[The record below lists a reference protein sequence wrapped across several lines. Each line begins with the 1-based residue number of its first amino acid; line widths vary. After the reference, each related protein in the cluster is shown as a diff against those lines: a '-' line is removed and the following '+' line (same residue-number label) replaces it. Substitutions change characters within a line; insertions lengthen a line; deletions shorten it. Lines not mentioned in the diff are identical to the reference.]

1 MAEPNTRRC
10 GNWLR
15 LTAGSTA
22 IIFSL
27 LMATPCRPQTTPST
41 STSFEVASI
50 RIDGPEHGLTAFPTF
65 PATQFIAE
73 NMSMTL
79 LVSAAFGISDNTIS
93 AKPDW
98 FDSTF
103 YSVKAKPEGDTAL
116 TYDQY
121 KPLLQQMLKQR
132 FKLAVHHET
141 RDVPGYV
148 LVVAKDGP
156 KLKPGKETA
165 AYGYILPDGLQSPSE
180 SIGSLAAMLARP
192 LGRPVI
198 DKTGIAGNYEINLSY
213 APAASTDS
221 TLPSIFTA
229 VQEQLGLKLESQKVP
244 QDFLVIDHIEKVP
257 TEN

>member
-1 MAEPNTRRC
+1 MANRIPATNK
-10 GNWLR
+10 
-15 LTAGSTA
+15 TA
-22 IIFSL
+22 ISLVSGIVSL
-27 LMATPCRPQTTPST
+27 LIAVPCRAQTAPTPPP
-41 STSFEVASI
+41 SFEVASI
-50 RIDGPEHGLTAFPTF
+50 RIDGPDHGFTAFPTF
-65 PATQFIAE
+65 PSTRFIAE

-79 LVSAAFGISDNTIS
+79 LIAAAFDIPGNTIAS
-93 AKPDW
+93 KPNW

-103 YSVKAKPEGDTAL
+103 YSVNAKPEGDDAL

-121 KPLLQQMLKQR
+121 KPLLQQLLKQR
-132 FKLAVHHET
+132 FKLAFHHET
-141 RDVPGYV
+141 RAVPGYA

-156 KLKPGKETA
+156 KLTPGKDTSTSA
-165 AYGYILPDGLQSPSE
+165 YILPNGLRGPSLPMR
-180 SIGSLAAMLARP
+180 SLAAMLARP

-198 DKTGIAGNYEINLSY
+198 DKTGIAGNYDINLSY

-244 QDFLVIDHIEKVP
+244 QDFLVIDHIEKIP